1 MISAAHSNY
10 MSYVRIYMCIYINM
24 YIYIQKYVNWNQ
36 QKKVTS
42 PPWHGDSPAGT
53 AALWRF
59 SDKNKTSKPSAIN
72 WDHHE
77 FVWLRRSQ
85 SMSCWWNTKKIGE
98 IRLFPLLL
106 VLSECIYIY
115 MIYIYIC
122 MCVYIPYIPVTN
134 KECIS
139 ISPVRKPPK
148 NDAWNRKKWV
158 WIKIIHAKKCVSWYT
173 ESFAICGS
181 RGNHMTWPM
190 PHHSSLVHSSQ
201 GGKMPTNYLRACP
214 LQNKNWL
221 TE

>member
-1 MISAAHSNY
+1 MARRFPSRHSGVVAFLRQEQDLKTQRNKLGSSRVRLAQTIPKY
-10 MSYVRIYMCIYINM
+10 VLLVKDKKKLVKYDYSPSCWSYQNV
-24 YIYIQKYVNWNQ
+24 YIYIW
-36 QKKVTS
+36 
-42 PPWHGDSPAGT
+42 
-53 AALWRF
+53 
-59 SDKNKTSKPSAIN
+59 
-72 WDHHE
+72 
-77 FVWLRRSQ
+77 
-85 SMSCWWNTKKIGE
+85 
-98 IRLFPLLL
+98 
-106 VLSECIYIY
+106 
-115 MIYIYIC
+115 YIYIC